1 MAINGKGLDT
11 DIVVVFFF
19 KQQKSQPLPNNFL
32 NIFTELEHER
42 MLQLFIQMEQLLI
55 KYAYIPILKTKNL
68 V

>member
-11 DIVVVFFF
+11 DIVVVFF

-42 MLQLFIQMEQLLI
+42 MLQLFIQMELLLI